1 MNIQLD
7 EGYLFGLGVFE
18 TIALT
23 DGKPEYLD
31 LHLERINN
39 SLEYFNIPMRV
50 DEGEVMDFLK
60 NGPTS
65 KALKIVVSEKNKVFL
80 FRDHPYTPER
90 LKKGFNLEYSKVVRN
105 ETSPF
110 VYHKTLN
117 YGDNILEKRRLFGSD
132 VDEVIF
138 LNTKGQICE
147 GSTTNIFFV
156 ADSKIYTPKKESGLL
171 PGVMRR
177 VVMEKYDV
185 EERDI
190 YPEDVASMDECYV
203 TNSLMGIMAVNKLG
217 EKLFL
222 SGKTIK

>member
-23 DGKPEYLD
+23 DGRPEYLD

-156 ADSKIYTPKKESGLL
+156 ADSKIYK
-171 PGVMRR
+171 R
-177 VVMEKYDV
+177 
-185 EERDI
+185 
-190 YPEDVASMDECYV
+190 C
-203 TNSLMGIMAVNKLG
+203 VNC
-217 EKLFL
+217 
-222 SGKTIK
+222 